1 MWLFREGR
9 DALILSACNAL
20 FWSGLMI
27 SITLSGLIG
36 QALAPSPAL
45 ATLPAGLLT
54 VATTLL
60 AGPVSM
66 LMQRA
71 GRRAGFAL
79 GAAAGALGGCVCA
92 GGILAGS
99 FLVFC
104 AGNLVLGAS
113 MAASQYYRF
122 AAVDRVAPERRGR
135 ATSVVLAGGVVAA
148 LVAPTLALW
157 TKDLLA
163 SAVYAGS
170 FLGLAALNLAIL
182 LPVSLLPGRAGPG
195 AGPGVG
201 PGAAAAGRPLGAAE
215 ILRRPAFRVALANAA
230 VGHTVMILIMHA
242 TSLAM
247 VAHHHHPVEDA
258 AGVIRWHVLGM
269 FLPAFFAG
277 RLVDRLGAGRVATA
291 GALVLAASVAA
302 SASGPSLA
310 QFQVGL
316 ALLGVGWNLMYV
328 SGTVMLAQAHAPEE
342 RGRVQGLF
350 ETLVVGSAALGSFAS
365 AGLLSAIGWR
375 AVNLGAL
382 PLLLGAVAL
391 TALHLGR
398 ARRLAAPPKPAPA
411 GSR

>member
-60 AGPVSM
+60 ASPVSM

-104 AGNLVLGAS
+104 AGNLVLGGS

-163 SAVYAGS
+163 PTVYAGS
-170 FLGLAALNLAIL
+170 FLGLAALSLAIL
-182 LPVSLLPGRAGPG
+182 LPVSLLPGG
-195 AGPGVG
+195 AG

-277 RLVDRLGAGRVATA
+277 RLIDRLGAARVATA

-302 SASGPSLA
+302 SASGPSLV

-350 ETLVVGSAALGSFAS
+350 EMLVVGAAALGSFAS

-398 ARRLAAPPKPAPA
+398 ARPRAAPPEAAPA
-411 GSR
+411 KSH